1 MVRMRIV
8 GVAIAAFLMPA
19 AYGCGT
25 GDSPVAPMPAPP
37 AGDLTATGMVSDRIA
52 GALVDG
58 STITLAGPV
67 TRTAPVVAGSY
78 QISGLVSGSYRV
90 TIEGPSHVTHETLLM
105 WLPASGIYPFS
116 LLAWNA
122 GRFGAVYD
130 QTFHRFFHQL
140 ARISS
145 ASGAALRK
153 WITPPSELYVVEGT
167 VPQRE
172 FDFIVSVLTEVNG
185 ESVPALWCG
194 ATGPLRIVTGPDVR
208 EPTVGRIVVRSKVE
222 PGATGTVEPGNIRF
236 GTVTI
241 SVSRFV
247 DGGSEAR
254 QRVKGALAHELFHVA
269 GAFHVC
275 GGGLGENPFG
285 FSPVNCPYPDSLMAN
300 LGDLPTGL
308 SAQDRLAACLINH
321 PATLVGNTFPDTN
334 PFYIPHR

>member
-1 MVRMRIV
+1 M
-8 GVAIAAFLMPA
+8 
-19 AYGCGT
+19 
-25 GDSPVAPMPAPP
+25 
-37 AGDLTATGMVSDRIA
+37 
-52 GALVDG
+52 
-58 STITLAGPV
+58 
-67 TRTAPVVAGSY
+67 
-78 QISGLVSGSYRV
+78 
-90 TIEGPSHVTHETLLM
+90 
-105 WLPASGIYPFS
+105 
-116 LLAWNA
+116 
-122 GRFGAVYD
+122 
-130 QTFHRFFHQL
+130 
-140 ARISS
+140 
-145 ASGAALRK
+145 
-153 WITPPSELYVVEGT
+153 
-167 VPQRE
+167 
-172 FDFIVSVLTEVNG
+172 
-185 ESVPALWCG
+185 
-194 ATGPLRIVTGPDVR
+194 R